1 MNPRAPFDPRLL
13 EALSAYLDGQL
24 AGAEKA
30 ALEDRLSRE
39 EDLRRHLAE
48 LRAVRDSLRALP
60 PIKPPRALTLSRAQ
74 AGEPVRRFEWFSSGR
89 LALGSALAALAFA
102 VVFSANLFS
111 QGLTLGAA
119 APMMVENFAAP
130 AMLQA
135 TGPLPAPSAS
145 GPQEKYG
152 GGEGATPAL
161 APPPSEPASDG
172 CGESSGADAAAE
184 RCGIG
189 GGFEDLPAP
198 QTFSLPDFQTL
209 APVLEALFGLSA
221 LLLGLFAIIGRRRK

>member
-1 MNPRAPFDPRLL
+1 MNSRAPLDPRLL

-30 ALEDRLSRE
+30 ALEERLSRE
-39 EDLRRHLAE
+39 EDLRRHLVE
-48 LRAVRDSLRALP
+48 LRAVRESLRALP
-60 PIKPPRALTLSRAQ
+60 PVKPPRALTLSRAQ

-111 QGLTLGAA
+111 RGITLGAA

-152 GGEGATPAL
+152 GGESATPEL
-161 APPPSEPASDG
+161 VSPPSKTALDG
-172 CGESSGADAAAE
+172 CGESSGPDAAAE
-184 RCGIG
+184 RCGLG
-189 GGFEDLPAP
+189 GGFGDQPPP
-198 QTFSLPDFQTL
+198 QTFSLPDFRTL
-209 APVLEALFGLSA
+209 APYLEF
-221 LLLGLFAIIGRRRK
+221 LLGSIAVLLAGLAIFSRRRK